1 MRKLYIADLH
11 FGHENVI
18 KHSNRPFASIE
29 EMDQALINNWN
40 SVVESEDQVYII
52 GDFLFRARNT
62 PGYYLD
68 QLKGIKHLIRGNHEQ
83 WTKKVDMEKYFASVN
98 TYLETDDEDK
108 HIVLFHYPIGEWAR
122 YYQGSIHIFGH
133 IHNSTH
139 SPVFRQYLGE
149 ERMLNAGVDINY
161 FFPVTLAGL
170 ISNNHEFRRRY
181 HENGSQS
188 L

>member
-1 MRKLYIADLH
+1 MRKLYIADPH

-29 EMDQALINNWN
+29 EMDQTLIRNWN

-68 QLKGIKHLIRGNHEQ
+68 QLKGRKHLIRGNHEQ
-83 WTKKVDMEKYFASVN
+83 WTKKADMEKYFESVG
-98 TYLETDDEDK
+98 TYLEIDDGDK

-122 YYQGSIHIFGH
+122 YYRGSIHIFGH
-133 IHNSTH
+133 IHNSTQ
-139 SPVFRQYLGE
+139 SPVFKQYLEE
-149 ERMLNAGVDINY
+149 ERMLNAGVDINC
-161 FFPVTLAGL
+161 FFPVTLDEL
-170 ISNNHEFRRRY
+170 ISNNNEFRRRY
-181 HENGSQS
+181 YDNGGPGI
-188 L
+188 